1 MIQALQTV
9 LLVALVAT
17 AVATDL
23 TSRRIP
29 NALTLS
35 GLALGL
41 ALRVPAGLEAFA
53 SGAVAAT
60 IALAVALPLVLAG
73 GLGGGDAKLLAAV
86 GAFLGLEALPA
97 ALLATAL
104 TGGVMAILLVV
115 RHGALGETLGHCRAL
130 VRRVLPGGG
139 EVRVRTLAT
148 PGAIAI
154 PYGVAIGIGAL
165 TGWWTG

>member
-1 MIQALQTV
+1 MTHVVQTV

-29 NALTLS
+29 NVLTLT

-41 ALRVPAGLEAFA
+41 ALRAPAGLEAFTA
-53 SGAVAAT
+53 GLLGAIV
-60 IALAVALPLVLAG
+60 ALALALPVVLAG

-86 GAFLGLEALPA
+86 GAFVGLEGLPVVLIVTA
-97 ALLATAL
+97 VAGGTMAVVLA
-104 TGGVMAILLVV
+104 V

-130 VRRVLPGGG
+130 VRRVLPGGAG
-139 EVRVRTLAT
+139 TPVRTLST
-148 PGAIAI
+148 PGALAI
-154 PYGVAIGIGAL
+154 PYGVAIGLGAL
-165 TGWWTG
+165 AGWWA